1 MTVEK
6 IKILELPAKNHCQ
19 LSPFGSFLREIGLIG
34 TAVYLVAQK
43 RPPGF
48 GFFQLPCQTF
58 ILYEIHCYLSWHNNS
73 FLGSVF
79 SKIIGIEEVQHLKVV
94 CNKFFWMLKL
104 IQNTVFWDCFSFT
117 KVAFTMVKVVCYFE
131 FYTSLKFFSEYF
143 AIFQNVTISNNL
155 PNSLNTKHLFQKL
168 YCINPSNLDWSCS
181 SLQRIYFISLD
192 QKKLLHA
199 IWL

>member
-1 MTVEK
+1 M
-6 IKILELPAKNHCQ
+6 I
-19 LSPFGSFLREIGLIG
+19 
-34 TAVYLVAQK
+34 
-43 RPPGF
+43 
-48 GFFQLPCQTF
+48 
-58 ILYEIHCYLSWHNNS
+58 
-73 FLGSVF
+73 
-79 SKIIGIEEVQHLKVV
+79 
-94 CNKFFWMLKL
+94 KL

-192 QKKLLHA
+192 QKNFYTLFGCSTLA
-199 IWL
+199 ISIVSLSSLPKSFSKMNMGRVGAAD